1 MENLIINN
9 LTKGYSRKKA
19 LNNFSYSFKKGII
32 YGLIGPNGSGKST
45 LMKTIYGLV
54 KPTNGSLYI
63 DNKKISYKTR
73 NQIAFMPTEDVF
85 MPTLTVN
92 KILNFYDNMFPDFSL
107 EKSLNILKG
116 MKLPLDDKIETFST
130 GMKMRL
136 KVTLCLSRNVDLYM
150 FDEPLNGIDVISKD
164 LIKDTII
171 SMTTQNSTIIISSH
185 ALNEMELILEQVIFL
200 NEGSMIRDINLEE
213 LRVKENKSL
222 ESLYWE
228 VYNV

>member
-9 LTKGYSRKKA
+9 LTKGYFKKRA
-19 LNNFSYSFKKGII
+19 LNNFSYSFKKGMV
-32 YGLIGPNGSGKST
+32 YGLIGPNGSGKTT

-54 KPTNGSLYI
+54 KPTSGSLQM
-63 DNKKISYKTR
+63 NGEKISYKTR
-73 NQIAFMPTEDVF
+73 ENIAFMPTEDIF
-85 MPTLTVN
+85 RPDLTGN
-92 KILNFYDNMFPDFSL
+92 EILGFYTDNFSDFSL
-107 EKSLNILKG
+107 EKANRILEK
-116 MKLPLDDKIETFST
+116 MKLPLDEKIETYST

-136 KVTLCLSRNVDLYM
+136 KVTLCLAREVELYM

-171 SMTTQNSTIIISSH
+171 SMTTENSTIIISSH

-200 NEGSMIRDINLEE
+200 NEGDIIRDINLEE
-213 LRVKENKSL
+213 LRDTENKSL

>member
-1 MENLIINN
+1 MENLIISN
-9 LTKGYSRKKA
+9 LTKGFFKKRA
-19 LNNFSYSFKKGII
+19 LNNFSYSFKKGMV
-32 YGLIGPNGSGKST
+32 YGLIGPNGSGKTT

-54 KPTNGSLYI
+54 KPTHGTIFMNGE
-63 DNKKISYKTR
+63 KISYKTR
-73 NQIAFMPTEDVF
+73 ENIAFMPTEDIF
-85 MPTLTVN
+85 MPDLTGN
-92 KILNFYDNMFPDFSL
+92 EILNFYSNNFSDFSL
-107 EKSLNILKG
+107 EKANRILEK
-116 MKLPLDDKIETFST
+116 MKLPLDEKINTYST

-136 KVTLCLSRNVDLYM
+136 KVTLCLARDVELYM

-171 SMTTQNSTIIISSH
+171 SMTTENSTLIISSH

-200 NEGSMIRDINLEE
+200 NEGDIIRDINLEE
-213 LRVKENKSL
+213 LRHTENKSL